1 MFQIQ
6 FWQDKYIQ
14 YGRIWSYFIFITSEV
29 LCIITEWSVLW
40 PVELHSCKIELLR
53 VYLQHINEEE
63 DKEGYNVKMD
73 KKSLIRLLVKLSK
86 DGHVK
91 VIKIVLKGG
100 TKEKILSFVCEPD
113 ITTGKF

>member
-1 MFQIQ
+1 M
-6 FWQDKYIQ
+6 
-14 YGRIWSYFIFITSEV
+14 
-29 LCIITEWSVLW
+29 
-40 PVELHSCKIELLR
+40 
-53 VYLQHINEEE
+53 YLQHINEEE

-100 TKEKILSFVCEPD
+100 TKEKMLSFVCEPD
-113 ITTGKF
+113 ITTGQFWYKSGSVSKVYNF